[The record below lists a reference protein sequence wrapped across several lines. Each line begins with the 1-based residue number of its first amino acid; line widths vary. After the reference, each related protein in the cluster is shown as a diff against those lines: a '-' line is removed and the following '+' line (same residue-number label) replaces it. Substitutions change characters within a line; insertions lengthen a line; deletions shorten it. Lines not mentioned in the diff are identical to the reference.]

1 MRRPQRSQP
10 SRSARLSSGALS
22 YTTLPEVL
30 EHSTL
35 RLPDIQ
41 RSVEGIPG
49 RGILVKLFPV
59 SPKNMRSVN
68 GSKRTLWIVG
78 SPDAS
83 SAFPNNRE
91 GAQKFGAKI
100 TQPTK
105 AGSIHGQR
113 AKANATNGKAE
124 GRRLLVRGER
134 KPLMSDG
141 QGKGGDIETDD
152 SSEEEDEDAENDN
165 DEEVE
170 EGGDGDEEEEEEEEE
185 EGEAEEGEAEEG
197 EAEHEEAGDE
207 EAEEEEAEEEEAE
220 EEEAE
225 EEEAEEE
232 EGEEE
237 GGTENHNATKDV
249 TTECNAME
257 EVENEHD
264 AEEQD
269 DDWNDAEHDE
279 AQAKEADKSRDRQDE
294 GEENREEDIEDEQ
307 EREKEA
313 EEAGDMVKKP
323 SETKEKDGADE
334 DEQAEGNGD
343 DEEAEEEMG
352 THDEVRSDREAKEQR
367 VTANNRDG
375 AQRDCKIGDVTD
387 KEEEERNTGLGGD
400 KRMARENDGD
410 PEERRKRPLET
421 CEAFDCPT
429 PGDRPNKRSR
439 SNEGESEDN
448 AATDNLPR
456 RPFSPETTPRLRTPS
471 PTFTTAS
478 PASTVAIVRQ
488 TSVVPGLEDTKSAVW
503 DAAQRDSVISSL
515 PYGQQTKM
523 VRAALSLSSSEGI
536 RELRHFVRNARKN
549 SCLRSETLIPDSD
562 LIAPRQDLTV
572 QHASNALASQDDGL
586 AYFSS
591 LYRHIDVLE
600 SKETLFAITKRVK
613 LAAMA
618 RYRKSLVPEDV
629 GGNRAR
635 DANLKLFRAV
645 FPDHL
650 AIERPENK
658 AANPATYNDWIRL
671 RDRLKEGRAWL
682 EVQELFGGDGAFLA
696 LPPQCV
702 PDSHVSR
709 IPARTFASLLGL
721 FEVAWRALEN
731 RARRTLDALVRLAL
745 AGQPLPGAA
754 LALERPEVD
763 SNAPLAGLSPMLFGW
778 SVSDCDAQD
787 IDDVAVSNVTERE
800 VGGEVTVEGAARTAR
815 TITTRTNG
823 EEIVADAE
831 AGVWNKAMVGLDDE
845 LFENVDF
852 DEPLSQ
858 EI

>member
-1 MRRPQRSQP
+1 MRQPQRLQP
-10 SRSARLSSGALS
+10 SRSARFSSGALS

-35 RLPDIQ
+35 RLSD
-41 RSVEGIPG
+41 VEHSEEGTAG
-49 RGILVKLFPV
+49 EGILVKLFRVLPKDTRPV
-59 SPKNMRSVN
+59 
-68 GSKRTLWIVG
+68 GDSKRPLWIVS

-83 SAFPNNRE
+83 HEFLSRWK
-91 GAQKFGAKI
+91 GAQKSGAK
-100 TQPTK
+100 TSKATK
-105 AGSIHGQR
+105 AGLLDER
-113 AKANATNGKAE
+113 KAKVKLANGKAK
-124 GRRLLVRGER
+124 GRRPPVRGKR
-134 KPLMSDG
+134 TPLMSDERV
-141 QGKGGDIETDD
+141 KGDNVEPDD
-152 SSEEEDEDAENDN
+152 SSDEEEEGAENDN

-170 EGGDGDEEEEEEEEE
+170 EGGDGEEEAEESEAEKGEAEESEAEE
-185 EGEAEEGEAEEG
+185 SEAEEGEAEE
-197 EAEHEEAGDE
+197 
-207 EAEEEEAEEEEAE
+207 
-220 EEEAE
+220 
-225 EEEAEEE
+225 

-237 GGTENHNATKDV
+237 EHGEEEGVQENGTENHNAVKDV
-249 TTECNAME
+249 TTERKAVE
-257 EVENEHD
+257 DFENEDD
-264 AEEQD
+264 AEVQD
-269 DDWNDAEHDE
+269 DDRNDGELDE
-279 AQAKEADKSRDRQDE
+279 AQAKEADKRKDRDDSGEEDKEKDAQDE
-294 GEENREEDIEDEQ
+294 EEREEEAGGEH
-307 EREKEA
+307 EA
-313 EEAGDMVKKP
+313 EEAGDMVGKP

-334 DEQAEGNGD
+334 DEQAEENEDED
-343 DEEAEEEMG
+343 DEMPGEESG
-352 THDEVRSDREAKEQR
+352 NHGEVREDREAMEQR
-367 VTANNRDG
+367 VAANNRDG
-375 AQRDCKIGDVTD
+375 ARRDFKLGDMTD
-387 KEEEERNTGLGGD
+387 KEEEERNTGSGGD
-400 KRMARENDGD
+400 EMMAGENDGD
-410 PEERRKRPLET
+410 PEKRRKRSLET

-429 PGDRPNKRSR
+429 PGDRPNKRSKGDD
-439 SNEGESEDN
+439 SESEDTS
-448 AATDNLPR
+448 ATDHLAR
-456 RPFSPETTPRLRTPS
+456 RTFSPETTPRPRTPS
-471 PTFTTAS
+471 PTFITAS
-478 PASTVAIVRQ
+478 PSSAITIVRQ
-488 TSVVPGLEDTKSAVW
+488 TSAVPGLEDTKSAVW

-515 PYGQQTKM
+515 PHEQQTKM

-549 SCLRSETLIPDSD
+549 SCLRSETLISDSD

-572 QHASNALASQDDGL
+572 QHANNALAPRDDGL
-586 AYFSS
+586 ADFSS
-591 LYRHIDVLE
+591 LYRHLDVLE

-645 FPDHL
+645 FPNHL

-658 AANPATYNDWIRL
+658 ATNPAAYNDWIRL

-709 IPARTFASLLGL
+709 MPARTFASLLGL
-721 FEVAWRALEN
+721 FEVAWRALDN

-763 SNAPLAGLSPMLFGW
+763 SSTPLAGLSSMLFGW
-778 SVSDCDAQD
+778 SVSDCDAQG
-787 IDDVAVSNVTERE
+787 IDDITVSNVIERE
-800 VGGEVTVEGAARTAR
+800 VGGEVNVEGATRTAR
-815 TITTRTNG
+815 TITTGTSG
-823 EEIVADAE
+823 EEIVAVAE
-831 AGVWNKAMVGLDDE
+831 ASVRDKGIVGLDDD